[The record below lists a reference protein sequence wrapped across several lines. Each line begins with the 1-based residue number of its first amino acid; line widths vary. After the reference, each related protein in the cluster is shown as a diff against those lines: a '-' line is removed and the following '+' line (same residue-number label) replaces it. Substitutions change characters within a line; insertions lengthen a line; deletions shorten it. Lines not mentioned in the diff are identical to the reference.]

1 MLKYFSVK
9 NFKQFKNVEINF
21 SDIRDYKFSEQCIKN
36 KLIKN
41 AVIYGKNASGK
52 TNFGIALMDITTH
65 LVDREKW
72 LPFYDCYINADNI
85 DVPATFKYEFV
96 FNNQAVIYEYK
107 KKDWYKLSKEKLT
120 INGIVVFEYDFEKQA
135 FQKKSLENFSFEN
148 LNWEFKDKEISL
160 LRYIANN
167 TELETDS
174 PIREMMFFV
183 NKMLFFRR
191 TGEGNNYIG
200 FTNQGGFGGGYNHFK
215 YIIEKNWVEGLEKFL
230 QENGVNEKLEVKANA
245 DGSKALYFAHKQ
257 LLPISMAS
265 SGINSLILLYF
276 WYKQFESM
284 SLIVIDEFDAFYHYE
299 LAEKIVKLLI
309 EKVDAQVIL
318 TSHNTNLL
326 TNRIMRPDC
335 YFILT
340 KERLCSFSNA
350 TERELR
356 EGHNLEKLY
365 VSGEFGE

>member
-9 NFKQFKNVEINF
+9 NFKQFKNVEIDF
-21 SDIRDYKFSEQCIKN
+21 SDVRDYKFSEKCIKN

-52 TNFGIALMDITTH
+52 TNFGIAVIDIINH
-65 LVDREKW
+65 LVDKEKN
-72 LPFYDCYINADNI
+72 LSFYDYYLNADNNQE
-85 DVPATFKYEFV
+85 PAEFKYKFLLDNDDIV
-96 FNNQAVIYEYK
+96 YEYK
-107 KKDWYKLSKEKLT
+107 KTNWNVLVEEKLC
-120 INGIVVFEYDFEKQA
+120 INNNIVFDYDF
-135 FQKKSLENFSFEN
+135 KSQVFIHSKFENFDFDK
-148 LNWEFKDKEISL
+148 LNWEFKTQEMSV

-167 TELETDS
+167 TELENNSVIKKLIIFVSNMLWFGRTDRGS
-174 PIREMMFFV
+174 
-183 NKMLFFRR
+183 
-191 TGEGNNYIG
+191 NYTG
-200 FTNQGGFGGGYNHFK
+200 FTPPGGFGGNYDMLN
-215 YIIEKNWVEGLEKFL
+215 YIIENDLVEEL
-230 QENGVNEKLEVKANA
+230 QQFFQTNGVDKKLTVQTNP
-245 DGSKALYFAHKQ
+245 DGGKALYFVHKQ
-257 LLPISMAS
+257 LLPFKTAS
-265 SGINSLILLYF
+265 SGTVALLLLFF
-276 WYKQFESM
+276 WYKQCKNM
-284 SLIVIDEFDAFYHYE
+284 SLIIIDEFDAFYHYE

-340 KERLCSFSNA
+340 KNRLCSFSKA
-350 TERELR
+350 TQRELR